1 MMVPE
6 GTGYTKKI
14 GRWHVDLNTQTCD
27 CPAYMG
33 RLETAR
39 RIEDL
44 HVEILLGTE
53 VQQKLAQRQLN
64 MLSPFPGVTCKH
76 LLAAMALANL
86 ISLKDEFMSFSDV
99 IRIKA
104 KAHFEAEKHAEE
116 AILATGKPEP
126 KVVNLGHKEKA
137 PAPLLVPVIEVKGL
151 IDPKTHIQWG
161 VTLEKNGHPMSRAH
175 FVCDLVDGHY
185 DPEGTQLRA
194 MDLFPSEHYK
204 INLVVVQLAMCQY
217 YKPLPATLLC

>member
-53 VQQKLAQRQLN
+53 VQQKLAQRQFN

-76 LLAAMALANL
+76 LLASLALANL

-116 AILATGKPEP
+116 AILKTGQPEP
-126 KVVNLGHKEKA
+126 RVVNLGHKA
-137 PAPLLVPVIEVKGL
+137 QSPGPLARAGDRGERVDRSQDPHPVG
-151 IDPKTHIQWG
+151 
-161 VTLEKNGHPMSRAH
+161 GHPGKERPPHEPGA
-175 FVCDLVDGHY
+175 
-185 DPEGTQLRA
+185 LR
-194 MDLFPSEHYK
+194 L
-204 INLVVVQLAMCQY
+204 
-217 YKPLPATLLC
+217 